1 MLHRGMSNA
10 KVGSAP
16 MAEQVVRTEGEV
28 TLRTWR
34 KEDAAMLVRLGDDRD
49 IWLNLRERFP
59 HPFTEPAAQLWL
71 ADRAAEPSPATS
83 LAILSRGELAGGV
96 RFQRRELMHR
106 MCADLSY
113 WVGRP
118 YWNKGIASSAVE
130 AATEYGFDTLGLE
143 RVQAFVFDPNPASTH
158 ILEKAGFQ
166 LEGRLRRYVL
176 RDDRSGDALL
186 YARLRG
192 D

>member
-1 MLHRGMSNA
+1 MQ
-10 KVGSAP
+10 
-16 MAEQVVRTEGEV
+16 EQVRTSAGQV

-34 KEDAAMLVRLGDDRD
+34 LDDAAALARLGDDRD
-49 IWLNLRERFP
+49 IWLNLREQFP
-59 HPFTEPAAQLWL
+59 HPFTVPAAQLWL
-71 ADRAAEPSPATS
+71 ADRGAEPSPATS
-83 LAILSRGELAGGV
+83 LAITCRGDLAGGL

-118 YWNKGIASSAVE
+118 NWNRGIASAAVR

-143 RVQAFVFDPNPASTH
+143 RIQAFVLDPNPASAH
-158 ILEKAGFQ
+158 VLEKAGFE

-176 RDDRSGDALL
+176 RDGQTGDALL

-192 D
+192 E